1 MQSGSP
7 RPGDSLTPA
16 FSGPSCSQA
25 PALKTKQRS
34 RNLRPTTPRGAGPK
48 PQGFR
53 PAAPGPARSG
63 RGAQGGRLPCPL
75 RAVGRRSEFGP
86 SSREAATGSLPAGDH
101 LAARVW
107 PGPARPGAHLS
118 VPGSRPAVR
127 RSRIP
132 STHSVFRLPP
142 EAAGARDR
150 KFGRPPTLTPTRSP
164 RAGRRPPRAGGSLR
178 RARRAGTRLSEQ
190 GWTPAPGTRAAV
202 SGVLVIPGLG
212 APRSAKPEKRGQC
225 IPAVTSRLPRSGR

>member
-107 PGPARPGAHLS
+107 PGPARRSPFRPGQPAGRQAVPNSVHTQRLPAPAGSSRSAGQEVWPAPNAH
-118 VPGSRPAVR
+118 
-127 RSRIP
+127 
-132 STHSVFRLPP
+132 THSLAPGRTAAAPRRGQP
-142 EAAGARDR
+142 EAGEACGD
-150 KFGRPPTLTPTRSP
+150 
-164 RAGRRPPRAGGSLR
+164 
-178 RARRAGTRLSEQ
+178 
-190 GWTPAPGTRAAV
+190 PA
-202 SGVLVIPGLG
+202 I
-212 APRSAKPEKRGQC
+212 
-225 IPAVTSRLPRSGR
+225 